1 MARALRALYSLWQR
15 ADSSLVSLALWQMA
29 RSLCSLYS
37 RRNFM
42 AFRFERLEIFQLAL
56 DFASSTY
63 EKTKQ
68 FPLEEKFDLTSQTR
82 RAANSI
88 ALNIAEGSGR
98 GTNRD
103 FSHFLD
109 IAVGS
114 TFEVVTCF
122 FLAKK
127 HKYISECDLEGI
139 KREGELLSKKIHSFK
154 NTLGK

>member
-1 MARALRALYSLWQR
+1 
-15 ADSSLVSLALWQMA
+15 
-29 RSLCSLYS
+29 
-37 RRNFM
+37 M
-42 AFRFERLEIFQLAL
+42 AFRFEELEIFQLAL
-56 DFASSTY
+56 DFAARVY
-63 EKTKQ
+63 ERTKR
-68 FPLEEKFDLTSQTR
+68 FPSDERFDLTSQTR

-98 GTNRD
+98 GTQKD

-127 HKYISECDLEGI
+127 HGYIFERELIDI
-139 KREGELLSKKIHSFK
+139 K
-154 NTLGK
+154 

>member
-1 MARALRALYSLWQR
+1 
-15 ADSSLVSLALWQMA
+15 
-29 RSLCSLYS
+29 
-37 RRNFM
+37 M
-42 AFRFERLEIFQLAL
+42 AFRFEKLEIFQLAL
-56 DFASSTY
+56 DFATSAY

-68 FPLEEKFDLTSQTR
+68 FPLEERFDLISQTR

-98 GTNRD
+98 GTRKD

-127 HKYISECDLEGI
+127 HGYISEQTVEDI
-139 KREGELLSKKIHSFK
+139 TREGEMLSKKIHSFK
-154 NTLGK
+154 NTLSK

>member
-1 MARALRALYSLWQR
+1 
-15 ADSSLVSLALWQMA
+15 
-29 RSLCSLYS
+29 
-37 RRNFM
+37 M
-42 AFRFERLEIFQLAL
+42 AFRFESLEVFHLAL
-56 DFASSTY
+56 EFAARTY
-63 EKTKQ
+63 EKVKK
-68 FPLEEKFDLTSQTR
+68 FPVEERFDLASQTR

-98 GTNRD
+98 GTKKD

-127 HKYISECDLEGI
+127 HGYISEQDLTDI
-139 KREGELLSKKIHSFK
+139 KREGEILSKKIHSFK
-154 NTLGK
+154 NTLR

>member
-1 MARALRALYSLWQR
+1 MDRANGG
-15 ADSSLVSLALWQMA
+15 
-29 RSLCSLYS
+29 
-37 RRNFM
+37 RNTM
-42 AFRFERLEIFQLAL
+42 AFRFEKLDIFQLAL
-56 DFASSTY
+56 DFSSRAY
-63 EKTKQ
+63 EKTKR
-68 FPLEEKFDLTSQTR
+68 FPSEERFDLTSQTR

-98 GTNRD
+98 GTKRD

-127 HKYISECDLEGI
+127 HGYISEQDLEEM
-139 KREGELLSKKIHSFK
+139 KREGEILSKKIHAFK
-154 NTLGK
+154 NTLV

>member
-1 MARALRALYSLWQR
+1 
-15 ADSSLVSLALWQMA
+15 
-29 RSLCSLYS
+29 
-37 RRNFM
+37 
-42 AFRFERLEIFQLAL
+42 
-56 DFASSTY
+56 
-63 EKTKQ
+63 
-68 FPLEEKFDLTSQTR
+68 LTSQTR

-98 GTNRD
+98 GTRKD

-127 HKYISECDLEGI
+127 HGYIPEQDLENV
-139 KREGELLSKKIHSFK
+139 KAEGEILSRKIHSFK
-154 NTLGK
+154 NTLGG

>member
-1 MARALRALYSLWQR
+1 
-15 ADSSLVSLALWQMA
+15 
-29 RSLCSLYS
+29 
-37 RRNFM
+37 M
-42 AFRFERLEIFQLAL
+42 AFRFEELEIFHLAV
-56 DFASSTY
+56 DFAAKVYTI
-63 EKTKQ
+63 TKK
-68 FPLEEKFDLTSQTR
+68 FPGEEKFDLTSQAR

-98 GTNRD
+98 GTKRD

-127 HKYISECDLEGI
+127 HGYVPEQDLQDV
-139 KREGELLSKKIHSFK
+139 KRQGEMLSKKLHSFK
-154 NTLGK
+154 NALT